1 MEQEKRDTV
10 RLLIVDAS
18 SEEAE
23 ALLNVYRDAGYPT
36 RAHHVIAMES
46 LEEALSGHQKWDLL
60 IISSA
65 GLPEGLTISSVLDR
79 VDQQGRDIPA
89 IVLSEEQEEEQEEE
103 QLEWLKLGVRS
114 VITQDNDELLL
125 LTSDREIAD
134 LNTRRHYRRMSVA
147 LNESEKQRRH
157 LLDDQVDAI
166 IYISEGQIKYSNPA
180 FNELVGVDGN
190 ASLVGKPFTDLVAG
204 RDRREVGDFL
214 NSIED
219 SGRALAAIQCPL
231 LADRDKEVP
240 VRAIVS
246 PTSYEGRYTLSV
258 LVRTQES
265 EGTSEIGQKDVE
277 VARPDSETHL
287 YDKEAFKEQLDVAM
301 QRVVAGKDQFA
312 LLCITLDSLRALHA
326 KGGKRVSQP
335 YYKEVSSR
343 LGLVLIEHQAASWSG
358 DCIMALV
365 KASDEKAVRE
375 LADQVIR
382 GVTHERVTLGR
393 NELPVKLSLGSVILT
408 DSSSDLNTQLVR
420 ARHAATQAQKEGGG
434 KICFFQKRKINKVS
448 SVEKHLAG
456 MVSQAL
462 KNDNFKLKYQP
473 VVSLKGS
480 SEKHFEVQ
488 LHMVDARGREHDSVA
503 FRNKLDKNALWSKV
517 DRWQVIEAG
526 KALLNQTRTK
536 DKIRLF
542 MHLGGNAILEKE
554 FLPWMGVALKAAG
567 IPASSVV
574 VEVSEQNIVRF
585 NRQAPDFFKAVKEL
599 GCSTG
604 VSEFGCSLNPM
615 ETIASMTLDY
625 IKVDPSFT
633 KDLTSENQGEELKK
647 MVQALSE
654 KGQKVIV
661 PQVQSAVEMA
671 PLWHTGVDFI
681 QGDFLQEPAE
691 HMDFDFEGD
700 F

>member
-1 MEQEKRDTV
+1 MEQENRDTV

-23 ALLNVYRDAGYPT
+23 ALLTVYRDAGYPT
-36 RAHHVIAMES
+36 RAHHVNSMES
-46 LEEALSGHQKWDLL
+46 LEDALSGHQKWDLM

-65 GLPEGLTISSVLDR
+65 ELPEGLTISSVLGR
-79 VDQQGRDIPA
+79 VDQQGRDIPS
-89 IVLSEEQEEEQEEE
+89 IVLSEQQEEEP
-103 QLEWLKLGVRS
+103 LEWLKLGVRS
-114 VITQDNDELLL
+114 VITPDSDELLL

-134 LNTRRHYRRMSVA
+134 LNTRRHHRRMSVA

-166 IYISEGQIKYSNPA
+166 VYISGGGVKYSNPA
-180 FNELVGVDGN
+180 FNELLGVAGS
-190 ASLVGKPFTDLVAG
+190 ASLVGKPFTDLVA
-204 RDRREVGDFL
+204 RKDRRDVGDFL
-214 NSIED
+214 NNTEN
-219 SGRALAAIQCPL
+219 SGRALAAIQCSL
-231 LADRDKEVP
+231 LADQDNEVP
-240 VRAIVS
+240 VRATVS
-246 PTSYEGRYTLSV
+246 PTSFEGRYTLSL
-258 LVRTQES
+258 LVRLRETE
-265 EGTSEIGQKDVE
+265 QKDVE

-287 YDKEAFKEQLDVAM
+287 YSKEAFKEQLDVAM
-301 QRVVAGKDQFA
+301 QRVIAGKDQFA

-326 KGGKRVSQP
+326 KAGKRVSQP
-335 YYKEVSSR
+335 YYKAVSSR
-343 LGLVLIEHQAASWSG
+343 LGLELIEHQAASWGG

-365 KASDEKAVRE
+365 KAGDEKAVQD
-375 LADQVIR
+375 LADQVIK
-382 GVTHERVTLGR
+382 GVTGETVTLGS
-393 NELPVKLSLGSVILT
+393 NKLPIKLSLGSVILT
-408 DSSSDLNTQLVR
+408 DTNSDLNTQLVR
-420 ARHAATQAQKEGGG
+420 ARHAATQAQNEGGG
-434 KICFFQKRKINKVS
+434 KLCFYQKRKVNTVS

-456 MVSQAL
+456 MISQAL

-480 SEKHFEVQ
+480 SEKHFEAQ
-488 LHMVDARGREHDSVA
+488 LRMVDARGREHDSVT
-503 FRNKLDKNALWSKV
+503 FRNKLDKNTLWSKV
-517 DRWQVIEAG
+517 DRWQVIEAA
-526 KALLNQTRTK
+526 KALLNKTRSK
-536 DKIRLF
+536 DSIRLF

-554 FLPWMGVALKAAG
+554 FLPWMGVAFKAAG

-574 VEVSEQNIVRF
+574 VEISEQNIVRF
-585 NRQAPDFFKAVKEL
+585 NKQAPDFFKAVKAL

-604 VSEFGCSLNPM
+604 VSEFGCSLHPM
-615 ETIASMTLDY
+615 ETIAPMIVDY
-625 IKVDPSFT
+625 VKVDPSFT

-647 MVQALSE
+647 MVLALSE

-691 HMDFDFEGD
+691 HMDFDFGGD